1 MLPRPRRCGMLRRCC
16 GIPCLSTV
24 TSRTRDPSSSCNHL
38 SGRGG
43 RKNRSRS
50 RRGRARSHKSLRR
63 NLHHLRPLW
72 GGLNSLGFLLL
83 LPHLGWR
90 SQQPGPQHR
99 GLRFPDRL
107 CHQHLAGQYL
117 AGQCHQ
123 QQRLQG
129 QRHQQPG
136 LPPPARRFRVRR
148 RLELRNQLH
157 LVRQFHQRQYLAQ
170 RSHQRR
176 RLQGQ
181 RHQGAGRQHP
191 LPPVRPCPE
200 QQHLDLRC
208 HLRRRR
214 KQHLQK
220 RHPQQRNLL
229 WLDPQQPRLLPRLPH
244 LGVRCRKPWPRGLR
258 SRERH
263 VPQPP
268 NHLLLR
274 RQRPNPLPPLPR
286 RRNRQQPPHQG
297 QCPLGRGRRHHPS
310 QSRPRQNP
318 RWRNRPSQSRR

>member
-24 TSRTRDPSSSCNHL
+24 TSRTHDPSSSCNHL

-50 RRGRARSHKSLRR
+50 RRGRAQNRSHLRQ

-83 LPHLGWR
+83 LPRLGRR

-107 CHQHLAGQYL
+107 CHQHLA
-117 AGQCHQ
+117 
-123 QQRLQG
+123 
-129 QRHQQPG
+129 
-136 LPPPARRFRVRR
+136 
-148 RLELRNQLH
+148 
-157 LVRQFHQRQYLAQ
+157 RQYLAQ

-176 RLQGQ
+176 CLRGQ
-181 RHQGAGRQHP
+181 RHQGVGRQHP

-200 QQHLDLRC
+200 QQHLDPRC

-220 RHPQQRNLL
+220 RYPRPRNLL
-229 WLDPQQPRLLPRLPH
+229 WLAPQQPQLLSHLPR

-310 QSRPRQNP
+310 QSRPWQNP